1 MGHQLGEH
9 RILGQHRV
17 NAMCTRPLKHI
28 PAHRPVIDPGRQRL
42 SLSLKLSRVE
52 QLGDD
57 AETLRIKHLY
67 QSRDVLS
74 WQQRRQTVD
83 QTLLR
88 RRFVVA
94 RLGFGCLQSAF
105 PCLLCA
111 VARSSSYFRFQK
123 KCSGQED
130 ESSR

>member
-1 MGHQLGEH
+1 MGHQLGKH
-9 RILGQHRV
+9 RVLGQHRV
-17 NAMCTRPLKHI
+17 NAMGARPLKHI

-74 WQQRRQTVD
+74 VQ
-83 QTLLR
+83 
-88 RRFVVA
+88 
-94 RLGFGCLQSAF
+94 
-105 PCLLCA
+105 
-111 VARSSSYFRFQK
+111 
-123 KCSGQED
+123 
-130 ESSR
+130 